1 MSRIRIGVAAAL
13 VALIGGWYIG
23 QSPAQRPAVPEAGL
37 GQRPAPWSAAE
48 AARQARS
55 STDPARDAFENRRN
69 GRQLTLSATVSR
81 LLADDR
87 DGSRHQRFIIRT
99 DSGITL
105 LIAHNID
112 LAARL
117 DGLAVGDRLRV
128 SGEYE
133 WNAQG
138 GLLHWTH
145 HDPAGR
151 HQAGYIEWKG
161 RRYQ

>member
-1 MSRIRIGVAAAL
+1 MRIGVAAAL
-13 VALIGGWYIG
+13 LALLGGWYVG
-23 QSPAQRPAVPEAGL
+23 QSWARRPAGPETAP
-37 GQRPAPWSAAE
+37 GQRLAPRTVAE
-48 AARQARS
+48 AARQTYPSA
-55 STDPARDAFENRRN
+55 DPARDAFENRRT
-69 GRQLTLSATVSR
+69 GRQLTLSASVFR
-81 LLADDR
+81 ILADDR
-87 DGSRHQRFIIRT
+87 DGSRHQRFIIRS

-112 LAARL
+112 LAPRL
-117 DGLAVGDRLRV
+117 DGLAVGDRVLV

-151 HQAGYIEWKG
+151 HQAGYIQWKG
-161 RRYQ
+161 RHYQ

>member
-1 MSRIRIGVAAAL
+1 MSRSKRTRGKRPKATISPRGRVVWGVFMAAMTS
-13 VALIGGWYIG
+13 VGGLFWVLQG
-23 QSPAQRPAVPEAGL
+23 G
-37 GQRPAPWSAAE
+37 PAP
-48 AARQARS
+48 
-55 STDPARDAFENRRN
+55 
-69 GRQLTLSATVSR
+69 
-81 LLADDR
+81 
-87 DGSRHQRFIIRT
+87 
-99 DSGITL
+99 
-105 LIAHNID
+105 
-112 LAARL
+112 RL
-117 DGLAVGDRLRV
+117 DGLAVGDRVRV

>member
-1 MSRIRIGVAAAL
+1 MNRKRFGLAAAL
-13 VALIGGWYIG
+13 VALVGGWCI
-23 QSPAQRPAVPEAGL
+23 SPAPAQRPSVPEAGP
-37 GQRPAPWSAAE
+37 GARPAPWSGGE
-48 AARQARS
+48 ATRQARPA
-55 STDPARDAFENRRN
+55 DPARDAFENRRN
-69 GRQLTLSATVSR
+69 GRQLTLAATVSR
-81 LLADDR
+81 MLADDR
-87 DGSRHQRFIIRT
+87 DGSRHQRFIIRS

-112 LAARL
+112 LAPRL
-117 DGLAVGDRLRV
+117 DGLAVGDRVLV

-145 HDPAGR
+145 HDPARR
-151 HQAGYIEWKG
+151 HQPGYIEWKG

>member
-1 MSRIRIGVAAAL
+1 MNRLRIGLAAAL
-13 VALIGGWYIG
+13 LAVAGGWYIG
-23 QSPAQRPAVPEAGL
+23 QAPAQRAAVPESAR
-37 GQRPAPWSAAE
+37 QSRPAPQAAAE
-48 AARQARS
+48 PARRAEPFA
-55 STDPARDAFENRRN
+55 DPARDAFENHRN
-69 GRQLTLSATVSR
+69 GQQLLLRATVTRILS
-81 LLADDR
+81 DDGN
-87 DGSRHQRFIIRT
+87 GSRHQRFIIRT
-99 DSGITL
+99 DGGITL

-112 LAARL
+112 LAPRL
-117 DGLAVGDRLRV
+117 DGLAVGDRVQV

-151 HQAGYIEWKG
+151 HPSGHIEWKG